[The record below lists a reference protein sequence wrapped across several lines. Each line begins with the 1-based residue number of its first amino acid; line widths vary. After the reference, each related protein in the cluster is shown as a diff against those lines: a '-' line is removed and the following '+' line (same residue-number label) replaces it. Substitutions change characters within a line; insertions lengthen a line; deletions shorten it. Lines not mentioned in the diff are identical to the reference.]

1 MLKILDKYILKQYLG
16 AFLLLLCLFIPIMI
30 TVHIAEKIGKILS
43 KDVPFVEV
51 MMYLLDF
58 TIYFS
63 NFLFPIFL
71 FISTMFFTSKLA
83 NNTEIVAFLSS
94 GVSYNRFLRP
104 YIIGAVIVCVTAL
117 VFSTVFVPDA
127 AAGFNEFQYK
137 YFKSEREKQTSNVF
151 RRISDNDYVYVSNY
165 QSNRKMGFD
174 FTLEHFEGNEL
185 EYKVY
190 ADRINFKDSIYTLSN
205 YKKRILNENGETLIT
220 KARMDTIM
228 NFDIDE
234 LTPSSYVAETLSY
247 QKLLEFIETEESRG
261 NASMNVYYVEKHKRT
276 SIPVSALIF
285 TIIAVA
291 VSSVKKRGGMGVNLA
306 IGLGIAMSYMFLDKV
321 FGTIAEKSTTIEPWV
336 AVWAPNIFFGIVA
349 FILIRNARR

>member
-1 MLKILDKYILKQYLG
+1 MLKILDRYILKQYLG

-43 KDVPFVEV
+43 KNIPFAEV

-104 YIIGAVIVCVTAL
+104 YIIGAVLVCVTAL

-127 AAGFNEFQYK
+127 AAGFNEFQFK
-137 YFKSEREKQTSNVF
+137 YFKSEKERQTNNVF
-151 RRISDNDYVYVSNY
+151 RRISDDDYVYVSNY
-165 QSNRKMGFD
+165 NSGRKTGYD
-174 FTLEHFEGNEL
+174 FTLEHFNGNEL
-185 EYKVY
+185 EYKLY
-190 ADRINFKDSIYTLSN
+190 AERIAFKDSIYTLSR
-205 YKKRILNENGETLIT
+205 YKKRVLQENGEILTT
-220 KARMDTIM
+220 KAKLDTIL

-247 QKLLEFIETEESRG
+247 QKLLDFIETEESRG
-261 NASMNVYYVEKHKRT
+261 NGNMNVYYVEKHKRT

-306 IGLGIAMSYMFLDKV
+306 IGLAIAMSYMFLDKV
-321 FGTIAEKSTTIEPWV
+321 FGTIAEKSTSFEPWI

-349 FILIRNARR
+349 LFLIRNARR